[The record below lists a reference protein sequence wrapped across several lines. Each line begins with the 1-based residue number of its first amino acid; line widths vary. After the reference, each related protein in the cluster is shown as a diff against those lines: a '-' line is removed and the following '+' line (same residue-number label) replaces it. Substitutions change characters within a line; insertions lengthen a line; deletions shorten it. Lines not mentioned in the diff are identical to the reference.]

1 MDTVLVLTSMTYASK
16 AQETLKRKG
25 INSTLTRSAQVRQI
39 RGCGY
44 GIQIDTAFAEEAE
57 RILAQNGIRIAGK
70 AGVKK
75 R

>member
-16 AQETLKRKG
+16 AQELLKQNG
-25 INSTLTRSAQVRQI
+25 IHSNLTRSAQVRQI

-44 GIQIDTAFAEEAE
+44 GVQIDTGSIPKAEK
-57 RILAQNGIRIAGK
+57 ILTENGIKIAGK